1 MFQRV
6 LSIYKEFLF
15 QFQGF
20 LFPIPGIISLQHT
33 IHAVPIIGLHFL
45 CFKTVSLMAVGAYGM
60 KPYMLAAFPVLMTTG
75 WWWIGYVAVGIA
87 VPLVVDWGWRKC
99 IHWQTHRS
107 VQNISGNGP
116 LC

>member
-1 MFQRV
+1 M
-6 LSIYKEFLF
+6 LF
-15 QFQGF
+15 
-20 LFPIPGIISLQHT
+20 GIGTMASGLKKSRALDGIQYVS